1 MNIVTVCGM
10 GMGTSLILKMNIDD
24 ILKKNKI
31 DAEVEACDLG
41 SMLGKMADLVVT
53 TYELKSQIEDKGYNT
68 VYVKNVIDKKGIEE
82 KVLEA
87 INNLKK

>member
-10 GMGTSLILKMNIDD
+10 GMGTSLILKMSIDD

-31 DAEVEACDLG
+31 EAEVEACDLG
-41 SMLGKMADLVVT
+41 SMLGKVADLVVT

-68 VYVKNVIDKKGIEE
+68 IYVKNVIDKKGIEE
-82 KVLEA
+82 KVMEA

>member
-10 GMGTSLILKMNIDD
+10 GMGTSLILKMSIDD
-24 ILKKNKI
+24 ILKKNGI
-31 DAEVEACDLG
+31 NAEVEACDLG
-41 SMLGKMADLVVT
+41 SMLGKVADLVVT

-82 KVLEA
+82 KVMEA
-87 INNLKK
+87 INNFKK

>member
-10 GMGTSLILKMNIDD
+10 GMGTSLILKMSIDD

-41 SMLGKMADLVVT
+41 SMLGKVADLVVT

-68 VYVKNVIDKKGIEE
+68 IYVKNVIDKKGIEE
-82 KVLEA
+82 KVMEA

>member
-10 GMGTSLILKMNIDD
+10 GMGTSLILKMSIDD

-31 DAEVEACDLG
+31 NAEVEACDLG
-41 SMLGKMADLVVT
+41 SMLGKVADLVVT

-82 KVLEA
+82 KVMEA

>member
-1 MNIVTVCGM
+1 MDIVTVCGM
-10 GMGTSLILKMNIDD
+10 GMGTSLILKMSIDD

-41 SMLGKMADLVVT
+41 SMLGKVADLVVT

-68 VYVKNVIDKKGIEE
+68 IYVKNVIDKNAIEE
-82 KVLEA
+82 KVMEA